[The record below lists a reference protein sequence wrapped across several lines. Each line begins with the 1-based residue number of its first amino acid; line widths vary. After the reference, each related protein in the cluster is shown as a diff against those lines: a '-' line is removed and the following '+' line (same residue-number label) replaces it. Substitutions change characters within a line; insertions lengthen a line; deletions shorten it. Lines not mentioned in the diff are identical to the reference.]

1 MTKPF
6 KEFLTTLINQNYISV
21 FNDESGSE
29 YTIPASELAAVL
41 IDPRTLNTPSYNPEE
56 LEAGDFFLS
65 CEYFVDGSM
74 PYGLYTLVRF
84 VSAFTFAY
92 LSYDYFKSKKEGLG
106 FVFAALA
113 LLFQPFFKVALGR
126 TIWNIVDVIVSVGLL
141 YLLIS
146 TFKRKR

>member
-1 MTKPF
+1 MKTV
-6 KEFLTTLINQNYISV
+6 LQLVVAIILLLC
-21 FNDESGSE
+21 
-29 YTIPASELAAVL
+29 LA
-41 IDPRTLNTPSYNPEE
+41 D
-56 LEAGDFFLS
+56 
-65 CEYFVDGSM
+65 M
-74 PYGLYTLVRF
+74 PYGFYTLVRF

-141 YLLIS
+141 YLLVS

>member
-1 MTKPF
+1 MKTVLK
-6 KEFLTTLINQNYISV
+6 LVVAIILLLC
-21 FNDESGSE
+21 
-29 YTIPASELAAVL
+29 LA
-41 IDPRTLNTPSYNPEE
+41 D
-56 LEAGDFFLS
+56 
-65 CEYFVDGSM
+65 M
-74 PYGLYTLVRF
+74 PYGFYTVVRF

-126 TIWNIVDVIVSVGLL
+126 TIWNIVDVVVAVGLL

>member
-1 MTKPF
+1 MRSILK
-6 KEFLTTLINQNYISV
+6 LVIAILLLLC
-21 FNDESGSE
+21 
-29 YTIPASELAAVL
+29 LA
-41 IDPRTLNTPSYNPEE
+41 D
-56 LEAGDFFLS
+56 
-65 CEYFVDGSM
+65 M
-74 PYGLYTLVRF
+74 PYGFYTLVRF
-84 VSAFTFAY
+84 VSAFAFAY
-92 LSYDYFKSKKEGLG
+92 LSYDYFKSKKDGLG